1 MCGLAGRW
9 RPRYSEH
16 SGFYRHQPEVRAAC
30 LSVRSSSLSATC
42 TPLRASASKELL
54 RHFDCQGDRSMDH
67 IANEANSEV
76 DIGSGSPLSYRDR
89 GGTRF

>member
-1 MCGLAGRW
+1 
-9 RPRYSEH
+9 
-16 SGFYRHQPEVRAAC
+16 
-30 LSVRSSSLSATC
+30 
-42 TPLRASASKELL
+42 
-54 RHFDCQGDRSMDH
+54 MDH